1 MRAVTPFRLL
11 VTEPLDGALNMAL
24 DEALLLGRLAGA
36 APPTLRFFAWRPATI
51 SLGYGQPLDHRIDV
65 AAATAL
71 GIGLVRRPTGGSAIL
86 HEGPDLELTYSVVAR
101 AGDFDGAA
109 DLLETYRWIGA
120 ALAAGINRI
129 GVPVEMVPVQ
139 PSDPTA
145 MPTFCFAR
153 TGSYELEIAG
163 LKVVGSAQRRQG
175 AGFLQHGAVMLGAA
189 PDRLRRVFPT
199 ERDPLA
205 GMTTLD
211 AVLRRRP
218 SFDETMTALA
228 DGFRE
233 VHGLD
238 LAPGGLTAE
247 EMELAESLVR
257 DKYATDRW
265 TRAGR
270 AMTVTTPHPPTP
282 HHLSPHPPTPHP
294 ALSPEGRG
302 FLVPSPPKGERAG

>member
-1 MRAVTPFRLL
+1 VTPFRLL

-282 HHLSPHPPTPHP
+282 HP

>member
-1 MRAVTPFRLL
+1 VTAPFRLL

-24 DEALLLGRLAGA
+24 DEALLQGRLADT

-51 SLGYGQPLDHRIDV
+51 SLGYGQPLDHRIDLS
-65 AAATAL
+65 AAAAL

-86 HEGPDLELTYSVVAR
+86 HEGPELELTYSVTAR
-101 AGDFDGAA
+101 EGDFDGAS

-120 ALAAGINRI
+120 ALAAGINRL
-129 GVPVEMVPVQ
+129 GAPVAMVPVQ
-139 PSDPTA
+139 PSDPAT
-145 MPTFCFAR
+145 MPAFCFAR
-153 TGSYELEIAG
+153 TGSYELEVGG

-205 GMTTLD
+205 GMTTLE
-211 AVLRRRP
+211 AVVGRRP

-228 DGFRE
+228 EGFRR
-233 VHGLD
+233 VHRLD
-238 LAPGGLTAE
+238 LTPGGLAAE
-247 EMELAESLVR
+247 ELQLAESLAR
-257 DKYATDRW
+257 DKYGADRW

-270 AMTVTTPHPPTP
+270 SMSVTTPRHPPP
-282 HHLSPHPPTPHP
+282 VPRP
-294 ALSPEGRG
+294 ALSPDGKG
-302 FLVPSPPKGERAG
+302 SSVPSPPQGGRAG

>member
-1 MRAVTPFRLL
+1 VTPFRLL

-282 HHLSPHPPTPHP
+282 HPLSPHRPTPHP

>member
-1 MRAVTPFRLL
+1 MTSFRLL

-24 DEALLLGRLAGA
+24 DEALLLGRLASA
-36 APPTLRFFAWRPATI
+36 APPTLRLFAWRPPTI
-51 SLGYGQPLDHRIDV
+51 SLGYGQPLDHRI
-65 AAATAL
+65 AAAAAAAL

-86 HEGPDLELTYSVVAR
+86 HEGPDLELTYSVAAR
-101 AGDFDGAA
+101 AGDFDGAS

-120 ALAAGINRI
+120 ALAAGIRRL
-129 GVPVEMVPVQ
+129 GAPVEMVPVQ

-153 TGSYELEIAG
+153 TGSYELEIGG

-189 PDRLRRVFPT
+189 PERLRSVFPT
-199 ERDPLA
+199 ERDPLV
-205 GMTTLD
+205 GMTTLE
-211 AVLRRRP
+211 AVLHRRP

-228 DGFRE
+228 EGFRE
-233 VHGLD
+233 AHGLD
-238 LAPGGLTAE
+238 LAPGGLAPD

-257 DKYATDRW
+257 EKYGTERW

-270 AMTVTTPHPPTP
+270 AMTVTTPHPLTP
-282 HHLSPHPPTPHP
+282 HHPTPHP
-294 ALSPEGRG
+294 TLSPEGRG
-302 FLVPSPPKGERAG
+302 LSVPSPPEGERAG

>member
-1 MRAVTPFRLL
+1 MTRRGVTTPFRLL

-24 DEALLLGRLAGA
+24 DEALLLGRLAGT
-36 APPTLRFFAWRPATI
+36 APPTLRFFSWQPATI
-51 SLGYGQPLDHRIDV
+51 SLGYGQALDHRIAME
-65 AAATAL
+65 AAAAL

-86 HEGPDLELTYSVVAR
+86 HEGPELELTYSVAAR
-101 AGDFDGAA
+101 AGDFDGAG

-120 ALAAGINRI
+120 ALVAGINRL
-129 GVPVEMVPVQ
+129 GAPVEMVPVQ

-153 TGSYELEIAG
+153 TGSYELEVAG

-205 GMTTLD
+205 GMTTLE
-211 AVLRRRP
+211 AVLGRRP
-218 SFDETMTALA
+218 SFEETMTALA
-228 DGFRE
+228 EGFRA
-233 VHGLD
+233 VHALE
-238 LAPGGLTAE
+238 LTAGGLAAE
-247 EMELAESLVR
+247 EMDLAESLVR
-257 DKYATDRW
+257 EKYGTDRW
-265 TRAGR
+265 TRFGR
-270 AMTVTTPHPPTP
+270 AMTVTTPV
-282 HHLSPHPPTPHP
+282 PHP

-302 FLVPSPPKGERAG
+302 FSVPSPSKGERAG